1 MKKFFILSTSTVG
14 GALIILVVA
23 TILIVSG
30 CTPKVDI
37 EAEKTLV
44 RVVFDD
50 LEKAFETNDLELLS
64 KLFSHSPDNIFI
76 GTDAAERLVGYDRL
90 IEAQKQFIVS
100 VEKGSE
106 ITKHDV
112 VLAINKSGDAAWVSF
127 LMDWKGKSQGES
139 FTFEGLRM
147 TIVLEKQDG
156 KWVIV
161 HTHGSVPVSGQAV
174 KY

>member
-1 MKKFFILSTSTVG
+1 MKNF
-14 GALIILVVA
+14 IILVVA

-37 EAEKTLV
+37 EAEKAVV
-44 RVVFDD
+44 RAVVND
-50 LEKAFETNDLELLS
+50 LEKALETNDLELLS

-76 GTDAAERLVGYDRL
+76 GTDMAERWVGYDSF
-90 IEAQKQFIVS
+90 IEAHKQFFVS

-106 ITKHDV
+106 ITSHDV
-112 VLAINKSGDAAWVSF
+112 VLAINKSGDVAWVSS
-127 LMDWKGKSQGES
+127 LGDWKGKSQGES

-147 TIVLEKQDG
+147 TMVLEKQDG

-161 HTHGSVPVSGQAV
+161 HSHGSVPVSGQMV